1 MYSRLWKSDNQTVAA
16 DTAPTRLVPLG
27 ELVTTHGIEGWLK
40 LRLYNPQSTILY
52 SARDIVLEKGGV
64 SSPHYLERSKVH
76 KRNLL
81 VKLRGTNEI
90 NDAKKWVGSTLL
102 IREDSLQ
109 PLGPGEYYYYQVE
122 GFDVLDTHG
131 EWIGKVTRIWFTE
144 GGDLYVVTGASRDH
158 LIPAVKEVIEK
169 IDFHGR
175 KVIIDPPE
183 GLLEV

>member
-1 MYSRLWKSDNQTVAA
+1 MWKSDNQTVAT
-16 DTAPTRLVPLG
+16 DTVPKRLVPLG
-27 ELVTTHGIEGWLK
+27 KIVATHGIEGWLK

-52 SARDIVLEKGGV
+52 SATDIVLEKGGV
-64 SSPHYLERSKVH
+64 SSPHCLERSKVH
-76 KRNLL
+76 KRYLL

-90 NDAKKWVGSTLL
+90 NHAKKWVGSILL
-102 IREDSLQ
+102 IREDALQ

-122 GFDVLDTHG
+122 GFDVLDTN
-131 EWIGKVTRIWFTE
+131 GKWVGNVTRIWFKE
-144 GGDLYVVTGASRDH
+144 GGDLYVVSGTSGDY

-175 KVIIDPPE
+175 KMTINPPE